1 MWRHRLFEFART
13 SVFGSRDFAKDQK
26 DRPTWR
32 GMTWRRTLPHLLL
45 LAVLLSVLLLVTF
58 LPRGASAQVAA
69 APLRSSFISAGLQFP
84 FRYMYHEN
92 QHTAVSHLDGFSS
105 GDFSWDGSV
114 GHYLEA
120 GRFFTGND
128 GVSPLRCGL
137 KGRADFDF
145 RSDHDVEF
153 EADHELEVDLSIA
166 SFVAMGECER
176 DLDADLAAFLEVGA
190 GFGLHVNGIKYKREA
205 GSRTTDIPQYIT
217 DTFAPA
223 GANTYTA
230 VKVDFE
236 PAVVLGAG
244 LAYDLTDTSSFRFG
258 LQYRY
263 MGENLVYVEPI
274 HEASMAFGIRTQF

>member
-1 MWRHRLFEFART
+1 MWRHRLLD
-13 SVFGSRDFAKDQK
+13 FGQVWNSGSHDASEGRDDTPAQK
-26 DRPTWR
+26 GQSLRKN
-32 GMTWRRTLPHLLL
+32 LPQVLL

-58 LPRGASAQVAA
+58 IPRGASAQIAA

-84 FRYMYHEN
+84 FRYLYHDN
-92 QHTAVSHLDGFSS
+92 QHTAVSHLDGFAS

-153 EADHELEVDLSIA
+153 EANHELEVDLSIA

-176 DLDADLAAFLEVGA
+176 DLDRDLAAFLEVGA

-230 VKVDFE
+230 VKIDLE

-244 LAYDLTDTSSFRFG
+244 LAYDLTDTSSLRFG

>member
-1 MWRHRLFEFART
+1 MGRHRMFAWGRNLFFGARET
-13 SVFGSRDFAKDQK
+13 RKNQDQRSQRWGLK
-26 DRPTWR
+26 WYSN
-32 GMTWRRTLPHLLL
+32 LPHLVL
-45 LAVLLSVLLLVTF
+45 LAVLLSILLLVTF
-58 LPRGASAQVAA
+58 LPRGASAQVTAS
-69 APLRSSFISAGLQFP
+69 PLRSSFISAGLQFP
-84 FRYMYHEN
+84 FRFMYHEN
-92 QHTAVSHLDGFSS
+92 QHTAVSHLDGYSS
-105 GDFSWDGSV
+105 GDYSWDGSV

-176 DLDADLAAFLEVGA
+176 DLDSDLAAFLEVGA
-190 GFGLHVNGIKYKREA
+190 GFGLHVNGIKYSREA

-230 VKVDFE
+230 VKIDFE

-244 LAYDLTDTSSFRFG
+244 LAYDLTDTSSLRFG
-258 LQYRY
+258 MQYRY

-274 HEASMAFGIRTQF
+274 HDASMAFGIRTQF